1 MFKLVWLRIKSKK
14 HMGKQNKQQTIQN
27 KTKMF
32 KLFWPWAH
40 GQTSLY
46 IFVVLFVVLLLLVL
60 LLLLVVVVVLF
71 VLILLS

>member
-14 HMGKQNKQQTIQN
+14 HMGKQNKQQTIQT

-60 LLLLVVVVVLF
+60 LLVVVVVVF